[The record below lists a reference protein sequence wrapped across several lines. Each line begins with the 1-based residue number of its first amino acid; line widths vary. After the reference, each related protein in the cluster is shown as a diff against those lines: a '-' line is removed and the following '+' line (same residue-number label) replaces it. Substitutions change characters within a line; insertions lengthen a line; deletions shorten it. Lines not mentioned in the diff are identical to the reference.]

1 MKKIYLN
8 FIFQFFAIM
17 LIVSIFIFNDLDLK
31 KILVFIQTKVIFLFL
46 LIFSIKLFAAFLFY
60 KIIEITTNKK
70 NSFLEISNT
79 FIQGGIVNQLVPGA
93 GLLFK
98 YYKFKIV
105 SNISLAQYSTS
116 QIIFTLISIIC
127 YFFLSVIF
135 GFVNFIE
142 LNLINFLI
150 FVGILFSSGLISIIL
165 KNKIINTVKKS
176 IINIKSISFVINDL
190 IKIKNLIKNSIK
202 RLIIISLLILTK
214 CFFECIAFYY
224 AIIIYDTPTSFVES
238 AYLYLSSF
246 LITLITLMNFVGI
259 FEIILTLSASLISN
273 NYIDIL
279 FVGLGF
285 NILNNLSLFLIII
298 VIFFIKFV
306 KKFSKI

>member
-8 FIFQFFAIM
+8 LVFQFFAIM
-17 LIVSIFIFNDLDLK
+17 LIVSIFFFNDLDLRQ
-31 KILVFIQTKVIFLFL
+31 ILVFFQPKVFFL
-46 LIFSIKLFAAFLFY
+46 LLFIFSIKLFAAFLFF
-60 KIIEITTNKK
+60 KIMEIVTNKK
-70 NSFLEISNT
+70 DSFLEISNT

-98 YYKFKIV
+98 YYKFKLT

-127 YFFLSVIF
+127 YFFLSIIF

-142 LNLINFLI
+142 LNLTNFLI
-150 FVGILFSSGLISIIL
+150 FASILFSALLIFFLLRDKLIKTLKKNILSI
-165 KNKIINTVKKS
+165 KT
-176 IINIKSISFVINDL
+176 ISFVIDDL
-190 IKIKNLIKNSIK
+190 KKIKNLIKYRIN
-202 RLIIISLLILTK
+202 LLILISFMILLK

-224 AIIIYDTPTSFVES
+224 AIIIYDTPSSFVES

-246 LITLITLMNFVGI
+246 LITLVTLMNFIGI
-259 FEIILTLSASLISN
+259 FEIILTFSASLISN

-285 NILNNLSLFLIII
+285 NILNNLSLFLIILM
-298 VIFFIKFV
+298 IFFINFFKRLL
-306 KKFSKI
+306 